1 MMQSIFNDSLIAL
14 GLWLAASLITVV
26 LGALI
31 AWTIVSLLRRREKD
45 PDRKV
50 HDPKGKVPLRPWCS
64 GWTDGTVEWSPAPVP
79 STNRRRRDQQA
90 TSCLPSVARQR
101 SLQPSSD

>member
-14 GLWLAASLITVV
+14 GLWLAASLITVL

-31 AWTIVSLLRRREKD
+31 AWTIVSLLRRREND

-50 HDPKGKVPLRPWCS
+50 HDPKDKEPLRPWCS
-64 GWTDGTVEWSPAPVP
+64 GWTDGTIEWSPAPLP
-79 STNRRRRDQQA
+79 PTDRRPLDHAST
-90 TSCLPSVARQR
+90 
-101 SLQPSSD
+101 